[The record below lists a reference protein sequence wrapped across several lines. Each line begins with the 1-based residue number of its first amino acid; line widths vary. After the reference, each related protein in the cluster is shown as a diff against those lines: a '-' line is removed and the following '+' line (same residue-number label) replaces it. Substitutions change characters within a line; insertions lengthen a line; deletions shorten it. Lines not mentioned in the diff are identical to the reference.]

1 MEGDIFRLTPG
12 KIIMMND
19 ANDLYISLVVEHDHY
34 NKMFTFKDYLCKDH
48 SWWHNGTVLVSYR
61 LSYFKIESDCFKIL
75 YEFPPDANYMI
86 SKDIESFEEKYPE
99 YFV

>member
-12 KIIMMND
+12 KIIMIND
-19 ANDLYISLVVEHDHY
+19 TGCLYISLVVEHDFY
-34 NKMFTFKDYLCKDH
+34 NKVFKFKDYLLKDRKG
-48 SWWHNGTVLVSYR
+48 WHCVPASYR
-61 LSYFKIESDCFKIL
+61 LSHIKIESDCFKIL
-75 YEFPPDANYMI
+75 CEFPPDANDMI